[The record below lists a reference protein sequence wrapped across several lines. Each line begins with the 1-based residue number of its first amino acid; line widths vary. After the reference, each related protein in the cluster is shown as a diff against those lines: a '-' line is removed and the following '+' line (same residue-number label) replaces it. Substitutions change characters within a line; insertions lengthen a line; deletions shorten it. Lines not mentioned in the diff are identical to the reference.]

1 MIDQTW
7 QCKIPP
13 FYHLFIIICRC
24 VDDVPSKRRPF
35 RRDESSCGT
44 TAEPLQQ
51 LPLLIRHAVRGWP
64 RSLAAKNG
72 HGTVVLD
79 VHSWN
84 GTHLECCPMFSDV
97 SHTRSYHAIFLMAS
111 GAFSGKMS
119 AESLC
124 DLIPPGPVV
133 WGRPS
138 NYGFGEVAHLGECHY
153 NYLIS
158 DNGPRRSHCQ
168 VAPSH

>member
-1 MIDQTW
+1 MMCPEKDV
-7 QCKIPP
+7 
-13 FYHLFIIICRC
+13 HLDGMNRAVAQRLSRC
-24 VDDVPSKRRPF
+24 
-35 RRDESSCGT
+35 SSCRFSS
-44 TAEPLQQ
+44 AM
-51 LPLLIRHAVRGWP
+51 AVRGWP

-124 DLIPPGPVV
+124 DLIPPSPVV

-158 DNGPRRSHCQ
+158 DNGPRRSHCMTCDD
-168 VAPSH
+168 V